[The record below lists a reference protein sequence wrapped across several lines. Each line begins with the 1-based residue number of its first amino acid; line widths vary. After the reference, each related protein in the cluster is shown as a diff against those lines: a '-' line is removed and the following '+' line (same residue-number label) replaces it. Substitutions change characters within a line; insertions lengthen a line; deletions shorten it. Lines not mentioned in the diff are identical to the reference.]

1 MSYLEGVY
9 NEVSSTSAITPEN
22 FGNSTLDFPFSV
34 GRPNVF
40 YPAKS
45 YFRVSAEIFRD
56 SGAGQLNPRIRDGIA
71 YSMNPVANLFSEA
84 YFQMGGNDVSKLNNF
99 HPQAST
105 LKSRI
110 LNSQPY
116 LSSLGLIPY
125 MKPDLNER
133 IMDVSYDATTQSGT
147 TYQENDIYPLY
158 LDNHYFTA
166 LVGSPSQQ
174 VTLTSLGYS
183 AGNQYAYTHATT
195 FLDLTQ
201 AGGGAL
207 PLGELRV
214 GDIFRIPGGPTL
226 DLTILSVL
234 QNTPAA
240 QTFIVSGGL
249 ADIPPTVIGFAHRV
263 REDLI
268 GIQGIN
274 TNFLATDVGNQIS
287 IDGNLY
293 TIASQASATRIT
305 ITPPLTLV
313 LGPTTN
319 FYGVKRNI
327 VRSTQGKNSM
337 IFMWQ
342 PPLGIFSLE
351 PDKALGNGDYRL
363 RLTPSPN
370 WKNGFVETL
379 KNNAVYGTDFSI
391 KINDIKFYYFS
402 DKSSIPDDS
411 YFLHLNEMMVQS
423 KPYSNS
429 LQFSVPSSTFAISV
443 FLQSADVVSNTKSS
457 PTVFKCAGDEDLYL
471 NSIQLTYGGITKTA
485 TSYQSNWSVG
495 TNPAPAVANVDRL
508 QQRYLET
515 YEYLA
520 NSGLTT
526 NGCETFENFLKSGMI
541 NHFDYSRDSQNRA
554 TEVQLQT
561 NYGVGVNP
569 LNCKMFV
576 VAWYRNTISYT
587 TSSGSI
593 VSTQISSV

>member
-1 MSYLEGVY
+1 
-9 NEVSSTSAITPEN
+9 
-22 FGNSTLDFPFSV
+22 V

-99 HPQAST
+99 HSQAST

-133 IMDVSYDATTQSGT
+133 LMDVSYDATTQSGT

-166 LVGSPSQQ
+166 LAESPSQQ
-174 VTLTSLGYS
+174 VSLSSLGYS
-183 AGNQYAYTHATT
+183 AGNQYAYTAVNTH
-195 FLDLTQ
+195 LVLTQ
-201 AGGGAL
+201 AGGGGL
-207 PLGELRV
+207 PLSELRA
-214 GDIFRIPGGPTL
+214 GDIFRIPAGP
-226 DLTILSVL
+226 DLLILSVL
-234 QNTPAA
+234 ENTTAQ
-240 QTFIVSGGL
+240 QTFIVSGG
-249 ADIPPTVIGFAHRV
+249 AGDIVATVVGLTQRV

-268 GIQGIN
+268 GIQGVN

-293 TIASQASATRIT
+293 TIATRASATRIT
-305 ITPPLTLV
+305 ITPPLGSV
-313 LGPTTN
+313 LAPTTN
-319 FYGVKRNI
+319 FYGIKRNI
-327 VRSTQGKNSM
+327 TRSTQGRNSM

-351 PDKALGNGDYRL
+351 PDKALGNGDYRI

-429 LQFSVPSSTFAISV
+429 LQFSVPSSTFAISI

-457 PTVFKCAGDEDLYL
+457 PTIFKGPTDEDLYL

-485 TSYQSNWSVG
+485 TSYQSNWSNG
-495 TNPAPAVANVDRL
+495 TYPTPAVANVNRL
-508 QQRYLET
+508 QQRYIET

-526 NGCETFENFLKSGMI
+526 NGCETFENFIKSGMI
-541 NHFDYSRDSQNRA
+541 THFDYSRDSNNRA

-561 NYGVGVNP
+561 NYGVAVNP
-569 LNCKMFV
+569 LLCKMFI

-587 TSSGSI
+587 TSNGSI

>member
-99 HPQAST
+99 HSQAST
-105 LKSRI
+105 LKSRL

-125 MKPDLNER
+125 MKPDMNER
-133 IMDVSYDATTQSGT
+133 LMDVSYDATTQSGT

-158 LDNHYFTA
+158 PDNHFYTA
-166 LVGSPSQQ
+166 MVESVPQHVLMTSINFNAVSTYEFDIATN
-174 VTLTSLGYS
+174 VLTLTANG
-183 AGNQYAYTHATT
+183 H
-195 FLDLTQ
+195 D
-201 AGGGAL
+201 L
-207 PLGELRV
+207 PLSELKA
-214 GDIFRIPGGPTL
+214 GDIFRIPGGPPTL
-226 DLTILSVL
+226 DLLILSVL
-234 QNTPAA
+234 TNATAV
-240 QTFIVSGGL
+240 QTFIVSGGVG
-249 ADIPPTVIGFAHRV
+249 DIGATAIGLTQRV

-274 TNFLATDVGNQIS
+274 TNFQASDVGNQIS
-287 IDGNLY
+287 IDGKLY
-293 TIASQASATRIT
+293 TIATQYTATFIT
-305 ITPPLTLV
+305 ITTPLVYV
-313 LGPTTN
+313 LAPTSN
-319 FYGVKRNI
+319 FYGIKRNI
-327 VRSTQGKNSM
+327 VRSTQGRNSM

-351 PDKALGNGDYRL
+351 PDKALGNGDYRI

-443 FLQSADVVSNTKSS
+443 FLQAADVVSNTKSS
-457 PTVFKCAGDEDLYL
+457 PTIFKGAADEDLYL
-471 NSIQLTYGGITKTA
+471 NSVQLTYGGITKTA
-485 TSYQSNWSVG
+485 TSYQSNFSNG
-495 TNPAPAVANVDRL
+495 TYVAPATANTNRL
-508 QQRYLET
+508 QQRYIET

-541 NHFDYSRDSQNRA
+541 THFDYSRDSNNRA

-561 NYGVGVNP
+561 NYSVAVNP
-569 LNCKMFV
+569 LLCKLFI
-576 VAWYRNTISYT
+576 VAHYRNTISYT
-587 TSSGSI
+587 TSNGSI